1 MSIQHLDSLFH
12 PASVAIIGATN
23 RPRAIGNLVMHNVL
37 AGGFEGPVM
46 PVNPK
51 REAVCGVLTYPD
63 VESLPVVPD
72 MAVICT
78 PPATVPMLVEQLG
91 ARGTR
96 AVTVLTAGLGAQ
108 GDDGTTLKQQM
119 MAAASRHG
127 VRILGSNCL
136 GLLVPGAKLNASFAH
151 IDAQPG
157 KVAFI
162 SQSGALGTAV
172 IDWAGAHDIGFSHF
186 VSLGDADDVDFG
198 DLLDYLASDA
208 SARAILLYIE
218 SVLDARK
225 FLSAA
230 RAAARNKPVLVV
242 KSGRVPEG
250 AKAAAS
256 HTGALAGADDVY
268 DAAFRRAGML
278 RVDDIDEL
286 FDAVE
291 TLARMQPLK
300 GDRLAILT
308 NGGGPG
314 VMATDALI
322 DRGGH
327 LATLA
332 PETVERLDA
341 VLPTSWSH
349 GNPVDII
356 GDAPPE
362 RFAEATRILLD
373 DPGVDALLVM
383 HVPTAV
389 SLGEPAA
396 RAVAQVAK
404 ERERNVL
411 TSWLG
416 QVTAEPARQV
426 FARAGIPTYTTPD
439 AAVRAFMHMVQYHRN
454 QEMLMETP
462 PSIPEG
468 FEAATTSARL
478 VVENALAAGRETLT
492 EPEAKAVLAAYGIP
506 VVETHVATTP
516 EAAARMA
523 AEIGFPVAL
532 KILSPE
538 VSHKSDVGGVALEL
552 ESGEAVREAAA
563 AMAVRVKELIPE
575 AQITGFTV
583 QAMARR
589 PGAEELIVGMVNDS
603 IFGPVVLFGQGG
615 VAVEVIGDRA
625 VALPPMNMALA
636 RELID
641 RTRVAKLLKG
651 YRDRPGADLDA
662 ICTALI
668 RVAQLVIDIPEVEE
682 LDINPLFADARGV
695 LALDARLRVR
705 AATCKGPE
713 RLAIRPYPRELEAT
727 LEIAGETVLL
737 RPIRPEDEPAHQV
750 FVSHCDPDD
759 IYFRFFRAVRHIPHS
774 EMARLTQIDYAR
786 EMAFI
791 AVADGGKGETLGV
804 VRAITDPDNQA
815 AEFGI
820 MVRSDRK
827 GTGLGHALLEKMI
840 DYLRAQGTRE
850 LRAHVLPAN
859 HAMLSLAERMGFTVQ
874 RLPEDEVMAIHLDL
888 SDEVEGADTVPSR
901 RQR

>member
-1 MSIQHLDSLFH
+1 MSIRHLHSLFH
-12 PASVAIIGATN
+12 PESVAVIGATN
-23 RPRAIGNLVMHNVL
+23 RPRSIGNLVMHNL
-37 AGGFEGPVM
+37 LHGGFEGPVM

-51 REAVCGVLTYPD
+51 REAVCGVLTYPN

-78 PPATVPMLVEQLG
+78 PPATVPMLVDKLG
-91 ARGTR
+91 QRGTR
-96 AVTVLTAGLGAQ
+96 AVTVLTAGLGAE
-108 GDDGTTLKQQM
+108 GDDGRTLKQQM
-119 MAAASRHG
+119 MAAARHHG

-136 GLLVPGAKLNASFAH
+136 GLLVPGAGLNASFSH

-157 KVAFI
+157 KVAFV

-186 VSLGDADDVDFG
+186 VSLGDADDIDFG

-208 SARAILLYIE
+208 TARAILLYIE
-218 SVLDARK
+218 SVRDARK

-327 LATLA
+327 LASLSE
-332 PETVERLDA
+332 ETIAALDA
-341 VLPTSWSH
+341 VLPASWSH

-362 RFAEATRILLD
+362 RFAEATRILLR

-389 SLGEPAA
+389 SLGAQAA
-396 RAVAQVAK
+396 QAVAEVAK
-404 ERERNVL
+404 ASGRNVL

-416 QVTAEPARQV
+416 QVTAEPARRA
-426 FARAGIPTYTTPD
+426 FADAGIPTYTTPD
-439 AAVRAFMHMVQYHRN
+439 AAVRAFMHMVHYRRN
-454 QEMLMETP
+454 QELLMETP

-468 FEAATTSARL
+468 FEPATTSARL
-478 VVENALAAGRETLT
+478 LVENALAAGRDTLT

-516 EAAARMA
+516 EGAARMA
-523 AEIGFPVAL
+523 EEVGFPVAL

-538 VSHKSDVGGVALEL
+538 VSHKSDVGGVVLEL
-552 ESGEAVREAAA
+552 ESGTAVREAAE
-563 AMAVRVKELIPE
+563 AMIHRVQELIPE
-575 AQITGFTV
+575 AEISGFTV

-589 PGAEELIVGMVNDS
+589 PGAEELIVGMADDS
-603 IFGPVVLFGQGG
+603 IFGPVILFGQGG
-615 VAVEVIGDRA
+615 IAVEVIGDRA

-636 RELID
+636 SELIE
-641 RTRVAKLLKG
+641 RTRISKLLKG

-662 ICTALI
+662 IRAALI
-668 RVAQLVIDIPEVEE
+668 RVAQLVIDIPEVIE
-682 LDINPLFADARGV
+682 LDINPLFADAKGV
-695 LALDARLRVR
+695 LALDARMRVG

-713 RLAIRPYPRELEAT
+713 RLAIRPYPQELEASI
-727 LEIAGETVLL
+727 EVAGGERVLV
-737 RPIRPEDEPAHQV
+737 RPIRPEDEPAHQD
-750 FVSHCDPDD
+750 FVAHCDPDD

-791 AVADGGKGETLGV
+791 AVADGGKGETIGV
-804 VRAITDPDNQA
+804 VRAITDPDNQI

-827 GTGLGHALLEKMI
+827 GTGLGYALLGKMI

-859 HAMLSLAERMGFTVQ
+859 HAMLSLAERMGFTHR
-874 RLPEDEVMAIHLDL
+874 RLPEDEVMAIRLDL
-888 SDEVEGADTVPSR
+888 TGEPADAARTTSGS
-901 RQR
+901 

>member
-1 MSIQHLDSLFH
+1 MSTEHLHSLFH
-12 PASVAIIGATN
+12 PESVAIVGATN
-23 RPRAIGNLVMHNVL
+23 RPHAIGNLVMRNL
-37 AGGFEGPVM
+37 LQGGFEGPVM

-51 REAVCGVLTYPD
+51 RQAVCGVLTYAN

-78 PPATVPMLVEQLG
+78 PPATVPELVDKLG
-91 ARGTR
+91 SRGTR
-96 AVTVLTAGLGAQ
+96 AITVLTAGLGAK
-108 GDDGTTLKQQM
+108 GDDSHTLREQM
-119 MAAASRHG
+119 MAAARRHG

-136 GLLVPGAKLNASFAH
+136 GLLVPGAQLNASFAH
-151 IDAQPG
+151 ISALPG
-157 KVAFI
+157 KIAFI

-172 IDWAGAHDIGFSHF
+172 IDWAGAHNIGFSHF
-186 VSLGDADDVDFG
+186 VSLGDADDIDFG

-208 SARAILLYIE
+208 TTRAILLYIE
-218 SVLDARK
+218 SVRDARK

-322 DRGGH
+322 ARGGH

-332 PETVERLDA
+332 KETLAALDA
-341 VLPTSWSH
+341 VLPTSWSK

-362 RFAEATRILLD
+362 RFAEATRILLA

-389 SLGEPAA
+389 SLGIEAA
-396 RAVAQVAK
+396 QAVAAVAK
-404 ERERNVL
+404 ASGRNVL

-426 FARAGIPTYTTPD
+426 FAQTGLPTYTTPD
-439 AAVRAFMHMVQYHRN
+439 AAVRAFMHMVHYRRN
-454 QEMLMETP
+454 QELLMETP

-468 FEAATTSARL
+468 FEPATTSARL
-478 VVENALAAGRETLT
+478 LVENALAGGRATLT

-506 VVETHVATTP
+506 VVETHVATSP
-516 EAAARMA
+516 EGAARMA
-523 AEIGFPVAL
+523 TQIGFPVAL

-563 AMAVRVKELIPE
+563 AMILRVRELIPE
-575 AQITGFTV
+575 ANITGFTV
-583 QAMARR
+583 QAMAHR
-589 PGAEELIVGMVNDS
+589 PGAEELIVGMVDDS
-603 IFGPVVLFGQGG
+603 IFGPVILFGQGG
-615 VAVEVIGDRA
+615 VAVEVIGDHA
-625 VALPPMNMALA
+625 VALPPLNMALA
-636 RELID
+636 SELID

-651 YRDRPGADLDA
+651 YRDRAGANLDA
-662 ICTALI
+662 ICATLI
-668 RVAQLVIDIPEVEE
+668 RVAQLVIDIPEVVE
-682 LDINPLFADARGV
+682 LDINPLFADAKGV
-695 LALDARLRVR
+695 LALDARMRV
-705 AATCKGPE
+705 AVATCKGPE
-713 RLAIRPYPRELEAT
+713 RLAIRPYPRELEECVVLAN
-727 LEIAGETVLL
+727 GEHLLL
-737 RPIRPEDEPAHQV
+737 RPIRPEDEPAHHE
-750 FVSHCDPDD
+750 FVAHCDPDD

-774 EMARLTQIDYAR
+774 EMARLTQVDYAR

-791 AVADGGKGETLGV
+791 AVAEDGGEGETLGV
-804 VRAITDPDNQA
+804 VRAITDPDNRI

-827 GTGLGHALLEKMI
+827 GSGLGHALLGKMI
-840 DYLRAQGTRE
+840 GYLRAQGTRE

-859 HAMLSLAERMGFTVQ
+859 HSMLALAERMGFTVQ
-874 RLPEDEVMAIHLDL
+874 RLPEDEVMKIQLNLTGKPA
-888 SDEVEGADTVPSR
+888 GAATPAT
-901 RQR
+901 

>member
-1 MSIQHLDSLFH
+1 MSIRHLDSLFH
-12 PASVAIIGATN
+12 PESVAIIGATN
-23 RPRAIGNLVMHNVL
+23 RPRAIGNLVMHNLL

-51 REAVCGVLTYPD
+51 RQAVCGVLTYPN

-78 PPATVPMLVEQLG
+78 PPATVPMLVDKLG
-91 ARGTR
+91 ERGTR
-96 AVTVLTAGLGAQ
+96 AITVLTAGLGAA
-108 GDDGTTLKQQM
+108 GENGRTLKQEM
-119 MAAASRHG
+119 MAAARHHG

-136 GLLVPGAKLNASFAH
+136 GLLVPGAGLNASFSH
-151 IDAQPG
+151 IDALPG
-157 KVAFI
+157 KVAFV

-186 VSLGDADDVDFG
+186 VSLGDADDIDFG

-208 SARAILLYIE
+208 TARAILLYIE
-218 SVLDARK
+218 SVRDARK

-256 HTGALAGADDVY
+256 HTGALAGSDDVY

-322 DRGGH
+322 GRGGH
-327 LATLA
+327 LATLSE
-332 PETVERLDA
+332 ETIAALDA

-362 RFAEATRILLD
+362 RFAEATRILLK

-389 SLGEPAA
+389 SLGEQAA
-396 RAVAQVAK
+396 RAVAEVAK
-404 ERERNVL
+404 ASERNVL

-416 QVTAEPARQV
+416 QVTAEPARQA
-426 FARAGIPTYTTPD
+426 FSAAGIPTYTTPD
-439 AAVRAFMHMVQYHRN
+439 AAVRAFMHMVHYHRN
-454 QEMLMETP
+454 QELLMETP

-468 FEAATTSARL
+468 FEPATTSARL
-478 VVENALAAGRETLT
+478 LVENALAGGRDTLT

-506 VVETHVATTP
+506 VVETHVATSP
-516 EAAARMA
+516 EGAARMA
-523 AEIGFPVAL
+523 TEIGFPVAL

-552 ESGEAVREAAA
+552 ESGEAVREAAT
-563 AMAVRVKELIPE
+563 AMIQRVRELIPE

-583 QAMARR
+583 QQMAHR

-603 IFGPVVLFGQGG
+603 IFGPVILFGQGG
-615 VAVEVIGDRA
+615 TAVEVIGDCA
-625 VALPPMNMALA
+625 DALPPLNMALA
-636 RELID
+636 SELIE
-641 RTRVAKLLKG
+641 RTRVSKLLKG
-651 YRDRPGADLDA
+651 YRDRPAADLDA
-662 ICTALI
+662 ICATLI
-668 RVAQLVIDIPEVEE
+668 RVAQLVIDIPEVVE
-682 LDINPLFADARGV
+682 LDINPLFADAKGV
-695 LALDARLRVR
+695 LALDARMHVA
-705 AATCKGPE
+705 AATGKGPE

-727 LEIAGETVLL
+727 IQLGDERILL
-737 RPIRPEDEPAHQV
+737 RPIRPEDEPAHQD
-750 FVSHCDPDD
+750 FVAHCDPDD
-759 IYFRFFRAVRHIPHS
+759 IYFRFFRAIRHIPHS

-791 AVADGGKGETLGV
+791 AVADNGKGKTIGV
-804 VRAITDPDNQA
+804 VRAISDPDNQK

-820 MVRSDRK
+820 MVRSDHK
-827 GTGLGHALLEKMI
+827 GTGLGSALLGKII

-850 LRAHVLPAN
+850 LTAHVLPAN
-859 HAMLSLAERMGFTVQ
+859 HAMLSLAERMGFSHHL
-874 RLPEDEVMAIHLDL
+874 LPEDEVMAIRLDL
-888 SDEVEGADTVPSR
+888 TGKRANAATTAT
-901 RQR
+901 QG

>member
-1 MSIQHLDSLFH
+1 MSIRHLDSLFH
-12 PASVAIIGATN
+12 PKSVAVLGATN
-23 RPRAIGNLVMHNVL
+23 RPHAIGNLVMHNL
-37 AGGFEGPVM
+37 LHGGFDGPVM

-51 REAVCGVLTYPD
+51 RQAVCGVLTYPN

-78 PPATVPMLVEQLG
+78 PPATVPMLVDKLG
-91 ARGTR
+91 ERGTR
-96 AVTVLTAGLGAQ
+96 AITVLTAGLGAK
-108 GDDGTTLKQQM
+108 GENGRTLKQEM
-119 MAAASRHG
+119 MAAARHHG

-136 GLLVPGAKLNASFAH
+136 GLLVPGAGLNASFSH
-151 IDAQPG
+151 IDALPG
-157 KVAFI
+157 KIAFV

-186 VSLGDADDVDFG
+186 VSLGDADDIDFG

-208 SARAILLYIE
+208 TARAILLYIE
-218 SVLDARK
+218 SVRDARK

-242 KSGRVPEG
+242 KSGRVAEG

-256 HTGALAGADDVY
+256 HTGALAGSDDVY

-278 RVDDIDEL
+278 RVNDIDEL

-327 LATLA
+327 LATLSE
-332 PETVERLDA
+332 ETIAALDA

-362 RFAEATRILLD
+362 RFAEATRILLK

-389 SLGEPAA
+389 SLGKQAA
-396 RAVAQVAK
+396 HAVAKVAK
-404 ERERNVL
+404 ESERNVL

-416 QVTAEPARQV
+416 QVTAETARQV
-426 FARAGIPTYTTPD
+426 FAGAGIPTYTTPD
-439 AAVRAFMHMVQYHRN
+439 AAVRAFMHMVHYRRN
-454 QEMLMETP
+454 QELLMETP

-468 FEAATTSARL
+468 FEPATTSARL
-478 VVENALAAGRETLT
+478 LVENALASGRDTLT

-506 VVETHVATTP
+506 VVETHVATNP
-516 EAAARMA
+516 AGAARMA
-523 AEIGFPVAL
+523 TEIGFPVAL

-563 AMAVRVKELIPE
+563 AMVKRVQKLIPE

-583 QAMARR
+583 QKMAHR
-589 PGAEELIVGMVNDS
+589 PGAEELIVGMVDDS
-603 IFGPVVLFGQGG
+603 IFGPVILFGQGG
-615 VAVEVIGDRA
+615 TAVEVIDDCA
-625 VALPPMNMALA
+625 YALPPLNMALA
-636 RELID
+636 NELIE
-641 RTRVAKLLKG
+641 RTRVSKLLKG
-651 YRDRPGADLDA
+651 YRDRPGADLNA
-662 ICTALI
+662 ISAALI
-668 RVAQLVIDIPEVEE
+668 RVAQLVIDIPEVVE
-682 LDINPLFADARGV
+682 LDINPLFADAKGV
-695 LALDARLRVR
+695 LALDARMRVA

-713 RLAIRPYPRELEAT
+713 RLAIRPYPQELE
-727 LEIAGETVLL
+727 ETIHLGDERILL
-737 RPIRPEDEPAHQV
+737 RPIRPEDEPAHQD
-750 FVSHCDPDD
+750 FVAHCDPDD
-759 IYFRFFRAVRHIPHS
+759 IYFRFFRAIRHIPHS

-791 AVADGGKGETLGV
+791 AVADGGKGKTLGV
-804 VRAITDPDNQA
+804 VRAITDPNNQM

-827 GTGLGHALLEKMI
+827 GIGLGRALLEKVVR
-840 DYLRAQGTRE
+840 YLRAQGTRE
-850 LRAHVLPAN
+850 LRAHVLPEN
-859 HAMLSLAERMGFTVQ
+859 HAMLSLAERMGFTQQ
-874 RLPEDEVMAIHLDL
+874 RLVEDEVMQVRLALM
-888 SDEVEGADTVPSR
+888 DEGGVRVVDSATER
-901 RQR
+901 